1 MCLQV
6 YHELDDIILGSQ
18 TATLDPNCKVA
29 TISSHKNYNFESSQG
44 WITPAA
50 FQQVLIL
57 HVPVSSQKFHFYEF
71 LMMQSNF
78 FKVTERLSSYS
89 DIKFAHS
96 FWQLCKKA
104 SKDGVWWQLGE
115 GRMTG

>member
-1 MCLQV
+1 M
-6 YHELDDIILGSQ
+6 
-18 TATLDPNCKVA
+18 AA
-29 TISSHKNYNFESSQG
+29 ISSHKNYNFKSSRG

-78 FKVTERLSSYS
+78 FKVTERPGSYS

-96 FWQLCKKA
+96 FLAALQESEQGWCMVAVGEGKN
-104 SKDGVWWQLGE
+104 DGVKEQKE
-115 GRMTG
+115 S

>member
-1 MCLQV
+1 M
-6 YHELDDIILGSQ
+6 
-18 TATLDPNCKVA
+18 A
-29 TISSHKNYNFESSQG
+29 TISPHKNYNFESSRG

-78 FKVTERLSSYS
+78 FKVTERPSSYS

-96 FWQLCKKA
+96 FLAALQEDEQGWCVVAVGGGKN
-104 SKDGVWWQLGE
+104 DGVKEQKE
-115 GRMTG
+115 S

>member
-1 MCLQV
+1 MAA
-6 YHELDDIILGSQ
+6 IRSW
-18 TATLDPNCKVA
+18 
-29 TISSHKNYNFESSQG
+29 KNYNFESSVG
-44 WITPAA
+44 WVTPAA

-78 FKVTERLSSYS
+78 FKVTERPTSYS

-96 FWQLCKKA
+96 FLAALQE
-104 SKDGVWWQLGE
+104 S
-115 GRMTG
+115 